1 MTTITPKLV
10 IEVQLSLL
18 ILYFL
23 PIFSIFSYFILAQ
36 LVWTTHNFAVHV
48 QWQQRAILFFSILNT
63 KFFFFG
69 LIKLIMHEVMAEMMG
84 GMFKS
89 TSILTHTTNQLGQ
102 RKVSQ
107 PNQGSSKLKVYTNV
121 RIFANIIFWEF
132 LIKELFFLKLELGHW
147 FTSCRLML

>member
-1 MTTITPKLV
+1 
-10 IEVQLSLL
+10 
-18 ILYFL
+18 
-23 PIFSIFSYFILAQ
+23 
-36 LVWTTHNFAVHV
+36 
-48 QWQQRAILFFSILNT
+48 
-63 KFFFFG
+63 
-69 LIKLIMHEVMAEMMG
+69 MHEVMAEMMG

-132 LIKELFFLKLELGHW
+132 LIKELFFFKLELGH
-147 FTSCRLML
+147 